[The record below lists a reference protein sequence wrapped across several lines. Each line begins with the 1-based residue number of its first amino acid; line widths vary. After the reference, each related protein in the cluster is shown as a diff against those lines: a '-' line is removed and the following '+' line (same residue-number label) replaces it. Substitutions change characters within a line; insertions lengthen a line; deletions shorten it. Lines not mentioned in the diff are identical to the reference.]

1 VLALLAYARGGFVSW
16 KTGLLL
22 LPGIFAGG
30 ILGAM
35 LARRIEPGL
44 MRKVFAAAMFALGI
58 WQIADAWRG

>member
-1 VLALLAYARGGFVSW
+1 
-16 KTGLLL
+16 

-44 MRKVFAAAMFALGI
+44 MRKVFAATMFALGI